1 MRAVAGLALLAVAV
15 AAPAA
20 TTPRDPAHRAITA
33 AMMESAAGWNA
44 GNLDGFM
51 AVYAED
57 AIFVVGDGV
66 IRGKAA
72 IAARYA
78 PRFSRERAAGRG
90 VVSFEDI
97 DFRLIDASHALLVSR
112 YRLKIEGKADQTG
125 PTSLLFEK
133 KRPGG
138 WKIVADHSS

>member
-1 MRAVAGLALLAVAV
+1 MRALAALAVIALV
-15 AAPAA
+15 VPAAAAPCEDANAA
-20 TTPRDPAHRAITA
+20 IMAVMRD
-33 AMMESAAGWNA
+33 SAAGWTA
-44 GNLDGFM
+44 RDLDRFM

-57 AIFVVGDGV
+57 ATFVVGDGV

-78 PRFSRERAAGRG
+78 PRFAPEAAAKRG
-90 VVSFEDI
+90 ALSFEQMAFRPI
-97 DFRLIDASHALLVSR
+97 DPSHALLVAR
-112 YRLKIEGKADQTG
+112 YRLKVAGAADQTG

-133 KRPGG
+133 QREG

>member
-1 MRAVAGLALLAVAV
+1 MLAPMVL

-20 TTPRDPAHRAITA
+20 TLPHQDVLKAIMGVMTD
-33 AMMESAAGWNA
+33 SAAGWTA
-44 GNLDGFM
+44 GDLDRFM
-51 AVYAED
+51 AAYAEE
-57 AIFVVGDGV
+57 ATFVVGDTV

-78 PRFSRERAAGRG
+78 PRSSGDWAAKRG
-90 VVSFEDI
+90 ALSFEEI
-97 DFRLIDASHALLVSR
+97 DFRVIDPSHALLIAR
-112 YRLKIEGKADQTG
+112 YRLKIVGAADQTG

-133 KRPGG
+133 TRAGG

>member
-1 MRAVAGLALLAVAV
+1 MIAALAAVVL

-20 TTPRDPAHRAITA
+20 AAPREDAQRAIIAVMT
-33 AMMESAAGWNA
+33 ESAAGWTA
-44 GNLDGFM
+44 GDLDRFM
-51 AVYAED
+51 AVYAEE
-57 AIFVVGDGV
+57 ATFVVGDGV

-78 PRFSRERAAGRG
+78 PRFSGDRVAKRG
-90 VVSFEDI
+90 ALSFEQI
-97 DFRLIDASHALLVSR
+97 DFRPIDPTHALLVAR
-112 YRLKIEGKADQTG
+112 YRLKIEGAADQTG

>member
-1 MRAVAGLALLAVAV
+1 
-15 AAPAA
+15 
-20 TTPRDPAHRAITA
+20 
-33 AMMESAAGWNA
+33 
-44 GNLDGFM
+44 M

-57 AIFVVGDGV
+57 ATFVVVDGV

-78 PRFSRERAAGRG
+78 PRFAPEAAAKRG
-90 VVSFEDI
+90 TLSFEQMAFRPI
-97 DFRLIDASHALLVSR
+97 DPSHALLVAR
-112 YRLKIEGKADQTG
+112 YRLKIAGAADQTG

-133 KRPGG
+133 QREG